1 MKPLPLSLNRNQG
14 FVSYNTLIGFAVAA
28 VLLLVVIFSTFKYQT
43 IEGNQAGVMETWD
56 KCVLPDAYGPK
67 TYWLNRWT
75 ENLHAYDMSGQVF
88 VINSQTTIKAQQ
100 GRQIDVLE
108 VKSSD
113 AQRVHFD
120 ITLQWHRSIENLAK
134 MHRQYRDDVEERL
147 IRPTLLKVVSFRAT
161 IKPAI
166 ELYAGMSLVQ
176 LQKDIENELKDPN
189 GALYQDG
196 VRVDSFV
203 IDRTEFPD
211 AKYVENIEARQ
222 RALIAQSRFEAEQK
236 SNQAEADAARIKAL
250 KDQYEQVVKADTEA
264 KRTVINQQAE
274 SDKATIQTKAD
285 ALNAV
290 TKQEAESKK
299 IVLQAEADAKKQVAL
314 SESAR
319 QAEINRATGI
329 EAVGKAE
336 AEANRLKLTS
346 FSAPGSENY
355 VKVEVSKQFA
365 AGLNNIRFFP
375 SNATYNTIASDFDKG
390 LSLLV
395 GGTGGSAATAAPAA
409 K

>member
-1 MKPLPLSLNRNQG
+1 
-14 FVSYNTLIGFAVAA
+14 
-28 VLLLVVIFSTFKYQT
+28 
-43 IEGNQAGVMETWD
+43 
-56 KCVLPDAYGPK
+56 
-67 TYWLNRWT
+67 
-75 ENLHAYDMSGQVF
+75 
-88 VINSQTTIKAQQ
+88 
-100 GRQIDVLE
+100 
-108 VKSSD
+108 
-113 AQRVHFD
+113 
-120 ITLQWHRSIENLAK
+120 
-134 MHRQYRDDVEERL
+134 
-147 IRPTLLKVVSFRAT
+147 VVSFRAT

-166 ELYAGMSLVQ
+166 ELYAGLSLVQ
-176 LQKDIENELKDPN
+176 LQKDIESELKDPN
-189 GALYQDG
+189 NALYQDG

-203 IDRTEFPD
+203 IARTEFPD
-211 AKYVENIEARQ
+211 AKYVETIEARQ

-264 KRTVINQQAE
+264 KRMVINQQAE

-299 IVLQAEADAKKQVAL
+299 IVLQADADAKKQVAL
-314 SESAR
+314 SESAK

-375 SNATYNTIASDFDKG
+375 SNATYNTIASDFDKR

-395 GGTGGSAATAAPAA
+395 GGTGGTNPPAPAP
-409 K
+409 